1 MKRFVFA
8 AALII
13 ATLLAACRSSPPT
26 RFFSLTPTDGQKIT
40 ASGIGGPVHVAAVHI
55 SESLDEQELIR
66 ESETGRVVVSNR
78 NRWAAPLDEML
89 REVLTRDLARRL
101 PPRSVVLPDE
111 PSPAGTRRIVLDV
124 VYFAGDTTGKIVLA
138 GGWSL
143 LPPGSDIPL
152 LTRDV
157 HLRDTTDPSD
167 YANQVTAMSRLLGL
181 LADEIV
187 RELNVLRQVAPEGP
201 PAYTPFK
208 QYSEDSYR
216 FGVLERR

>member
-1 MKRFVFA
+1 MHTPRRLSEVDEVKRFLPTAVLSIA
-8 AALII
+8 AV
-13 ATLLAACRSSPPT
+13 LAACRSSPPT

-55 SESLDEQELIR
+55 PESLDVQELIR

-89 REVLTRDLARRL
+89 RELLTLDLARRL
-101 PPRSVVLPDE
+101 PPGSVVLPDE

-124 VYFAGDTTGKIVLA
+124 LHFAGDTTGKIVLT

-143 LPPGSDIPL
+143 LPPGSDVPL
-152 LTRDV
+152 LTREV

-181 LADEIV
+181 LADEIA
-187 RELNVLRQVAPEGP
+187 RELS
-201 PAYTPFK
+201 TPSNK
-208 QYSEDSYR
+208 P
-216 FGVLERR
+216 